1 MNFLNK
7 MKLSLKLTLG
17 FGFVLL
23 LTVLISLIAINSL
36 RSSLSVADVVHSL
49 VDQSYAR
56 VNASTIK
63 ASEMNSSI
71 SFYLSPGNQTDKAKQ
86 DLETDIKDAL
96 NLAGQLNLP
105 QYKVATDKIA
115 ALTQNFA
122 DNYQNAVV
130 PLIEAGKPFDALS
143 FYLDQMQPVAT
154 EIANIH
160 SSIGKDLI
168 SDISEEVD
176 VLRDTTALLI
186 VIGCTIGAIIL
197 GGLTAFFTSRYIT
210 HCLSHLCQIAGRI
223 SQNDLTVEIP
233 VYSKDEFGELATMM
247 RTMRNNLSE
256 SVSLVIDVSNQLRD
270 EIMVMNKSSQD
281 VVDAAKTAESQT
293 VTVAAAADEMVSTTA
308 DIARNCE
315 SAATVSDDSKHITL
329 MGMDVVRATV
339 DQIRDQSER
348 TNQDALK
355 IQALADQTQKIGF
368 IVGTIDE
375 IAAQTNL
382 LALNAAIE
390 AARAGEAGRGFAVV
404 ADEVRA
410 LASRTT
416 KSTQEIS
423 SMVSQIQ
430 NDANVAT
437 QSMESSVSNMNTV
450 AEKAGELETSLNSVL
465 DKVNAV
471 NTQITQ
477 IATAAEEQTTATSEI
492 STNMQ
497 GITTATQIVFD
508 KSQSAIATTEKSVV
522 SIRDLVE
529 NLSKF
534 KLHDPNA
541 AN

>member
-1 MNFLNK
+1 MSFLNK
-7 MKLSLKLTLG
+7 LKISLKLSFG
-17 FGFVLL
+17 FGFVLF
-23 LTVLISLIAINSL
+23 LTVLIALITIHSL
-36 RSSLSVADVVHSL
+36 RSSISVADLVHNL
-49 VDQSYAR
+49 VDNSYAR
-56 VNASTIK
+56 INASTTQS
-63 ASEMNSSI
+63 AEMNSSM
-71 SFYLSPGNQTDKAKQ
+71 SFYLSPGNQTETAKSKV
-86 DLETDIKDAL
+86 ES
-96 NLAGQLNLP
+96 NLAAALKLAENLDIP
-105 QYKVATDKIA
+105 QYQSQVDKII
-115 ALTQNFA
+115 ALTKNFS
-122 DNYQNAVV
+122 DNYYKAVV
-130 PLIEAGKPFDALS
+130 PLIKAGKSFDALA
-143 FYLDQMQPVAT
+143 FYLDQMQPVAY
-154 EIANIH
+154 EIAHIQAAV
-160 SSIGKDLI
+160 GKEVI

-176 VLRDTTALLI
+176 VLRDTTGLI
-186 VIGCTIGAIIL
+186 VVIACTIFAVIL
-197 GGLTAFFTSRYIT
+197 GALTAFMISRYIT
-210 HCLSHLCQIAGRI
+210 KCLRHLCLITDSI
-223 SQNDLTVEIP
+223 SKNDLTVDIP
-233 VYSKDEFGELATMM
+233 VYTYDEFGELAMMM

-256 SVSLVIDVSNQLRD
+256 SVALVINVSDQLSSQ
-270 EIMVMNKSSQD
+270 ITNMNHSSQD
-281 VVDAAKTAESQT
+281 VEDAAKTAESQT

-315 SAATVSDDSKHITL
+315 SAAAVSDDSKHITL

-437 QSMESSVSNMNTV
+437 QSMASSVSNMNTV

-508 KSQSAIATTEKSVV
+508 KSQNAIETSEKSVI
-522 SIRDLVE
+522 SIKDSCTQSV
-529 NLSKF
+529 
-534 KLHDPNA
+534 
-541 AN
+541 